1 MIEKLAMTDFGGG
14 GHPLK
19 ALLTGF
25 SLSCILLEIMIKC
38 LMYWVI
44 ERAI

>member
-1 MIEKLAMTDFGGG
+1 MTEKLG

-38 LMYWVI
+38 LIYWVI